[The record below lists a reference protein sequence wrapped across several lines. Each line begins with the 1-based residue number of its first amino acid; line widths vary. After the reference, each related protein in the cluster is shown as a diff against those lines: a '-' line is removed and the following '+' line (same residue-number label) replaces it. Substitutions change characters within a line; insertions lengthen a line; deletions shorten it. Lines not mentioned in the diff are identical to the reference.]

1 MKINFKL
8 LVNAIMP
15 LLMAMCM
22 SACKSSNDANEC
34 QTGVWV
40 SDKAELLLTDKI
52 LIYFEKQSDDAVLA
66 MIKVDSIAEDCTLF
80 SRDTIIRQ
88 AIPRDFVIKYFS
100 SNEIIVNGERMV
112 KAETIETCE
121 AYNMT
126 AATDSNEIA
135 DRLTEWRLGAT
146 VGFDKTTKEIVAEVN
161 TPKNMFIYHILNGM
175 YYLRAARIE
184 NVNEGTLF
192 YQNIRLMKNPNTQER
207 TVYFSKNNQ
216 SEVLG
221 ELEIN
226 MDGFKPETCYFY
238 PNGGIYWSYTS
249 HTPDQIILNGCAGD
263 TYYINRRK
271 ADDKN
276 MFEWIKYT
284 TK

>member
-1 MKINFKL
+1 MKILGKCFCTL
-8 LVNAIMP
+8 IIAIC
-15 LLMAMCM
+15 MC
-22 SACKSSNDANEC
+22 ACKGDNGMMLEG

-52 LIYFEKQSDDAVLA
+52 MMYFEKQSDDAVLV
-66 MIKVDSIAEDCTLF
+66 MIKIDSIAEDCTLF
-80 SRDTIIRQ
+80 SKDTIIRQ
-88 AIPRDFVIKYFS
+88 SIPENFSVNHIS
-100 SNEIIVNGERMV
+100 SNVIMINGHKMV
-112 KAETIETCE
+112 KAESIEVCE
-121 AYNMT
+121 PYDMT
-126 AATDSNEIA
+126 AANDSNTIA

-146 VGFDKTTKEIVAEVN
+146 VGVDKKTKDIVVEVN

-207 TVYFSKNNQ
+207 TVYFSANNQ
-216 SEVLG
+216 EEVLG
-221 ELEIN
+221 NLEIN
-226 MDGFKPETCYFY
+226 MDGFKPDACYFD

-263 TYYINRRK
+263 TYYINRK
-271 ADDKN
+271 MADNKN
-276 MFEWIKYT
+276 MFEWIKST
-284 TK
+284 NR

>member
-1 MKINFKL
+1 MKNLGRCLYTL
-8 LVNAIMP
+8 LIAI
-15 LLMAMCM
+15 CM
-22 SACKSSNDANEC
+22 FACKGNNDANKC

-52 LIYFEKQSDDAVLA
+52 MMYFEKQSDDAVLA
-66 MIKVDSIAEDCTLF
+66 MIKVDSITDDCTLF
-80 SRDTIIRQ
+80 SKDTIIRQ
-88 AIPRDFVIKYFS
+88 FVPENFAIKHIS
-100 SNEIIVNGERMV
+100 SNEIVVNGQKMV
-112 KAETIETCE
+112 KVETIEMCE
-121 AYNMT
+121 PYDMI
-126 AATDSNEIA
+126 AATDSNVLA

-146 VGFDKTTKEIVAEVN
+146 VGFNKDTKEIAVEVN
-161 TPKNMFIYHILNGM
+161 TPKNMFIYYIAGGM

-184 NVNEGTLF
+184 NMNEGTLF

-207 TVYFSKNNQ
+207 TVYFSQNNQ
-216 SEVLG
+216 SEVMG

-226 MDGFKPETCYFY
+226 MDGFKPEACYFD

-276 MFEWIKYT
+276 MFEWIKYNDR
-284 TK
+284 

>member
-1 MKINFKL
+1 MKNLGRCLYAL
-8 LVNAIMP
+8 LVAI
-15 LLMAMCM
+15 CM
-22 SACKSSNDANEC
+22 LACKDNNTANEC

-52 LIYFEKQSDDAVLA
+52 VMYFEKQSDDAVMA
-66 MIKVDSIAEDCTLF
+66 MIKVDSIAEDCILF
-80 SRDTIIRQ
+80 SKDTIIRQ
-88 AIPRDFVIKYFS
+88 SIPENFAIKHIS
-100 SNEIIVNGERMV
+100 SNEIMANGQKMV
-112 KAETIETCE
+112 KAETVEMCE
-121 AYNMT
+121 PYDMI
-126 AATDSNEIA
+126 AATDSNILA

-146 VGFDKTTKEIVAEVN
+146 VGFNKETKEIAVEVN
-161 TPKNMFIYHILNGM
+161 TPKNMFIYYIAGGM

-207 TVYFSKNNQ
+207 TVYFSQNNQ
-216 SEVLG
+216 SEVMG
-221 ELEIN
+221 GLEIN
-226 MDGFKPETCYFY
+226 MDGFKPEACYFD

-276 MFEWIKYT
+276 MFEWIKYNDR
-284 TK
+284 

>member
-1 MKINFKL
+1 MKMKNLGRCLYAL
-8 LVNAIMP
+8 LVAI
-15 LLMAMCM
+15 CM
-22 SACKSSNDANEC
+22 LACKDNNTANEC

-52 LIYFEKQSDDAVLA
+52 MMYFEKQSDDAVMA
-66 MIKVDSIAEDCTLF
+66 MIEVDSIAEDCTLF
-80 SRDTIIRQ
+80 SKDTIIRQ
-88 AIPRDFVIKYFS
+88 SIPENFAIKHIS
-100 SNEIIVNGERMV
+100 SNEIMANGQKMV
-112 KAETIETCE
+112 KAETVEMCE
-121 AYNMT
+121 PYDMI
-126 AATDSNEIA
+126 AATDSNVLA

-146 VGFDKTTKEIVAEVN
+146 VGFNKETKEIAVEVN
-161 TPKNMFIYHILNGM
+161 TPKNMFIYYIAGGM

-207 TVYFSKNNQ
+207 TVYFSQNNQ
-216 SEVLG
+216 SEVMG
-221 ELEIN
+221 GLEIN
-226 MDGFKPETCYFY
+226 IDGFKPEACYFD

-276 MFEWIKYT
+276 MFEWIKYNDR
-284 TK
+284 

>member
-1 MKINFKL
+1 MKNLGRCLYAL
-8 LVNAIMP
+8 LVAI
-15 LLMAMCM
+15 CM
-22 SACKSSNDANEC
+22 LACKDNNTANEC

-52 LIYFEKQSDDAVLA
+52 MMYFEKQSDDAVMA

-80 SRDTIIRQ
+80 SKDTIIRQ
-88 AIPRDFVIKYFS
+88 SIPENFAIKHIS
-100 SNEIIVNGERMV
+100 SNEIMANGQKMV
-112 KAETIETCE
+112 KAETVEMCE
-121 AYNMT
+121 PYDMI
-126 AATDSNEIA
+126 AATDSNVLA

-146 VGFDKTTKEIVAEVN
+146 VGFNKETKEIAVEVN
-161 TPKNMFIYHILNGM
+161 TPKNMFIYYIAGGM

-207 TVYFSKNNQ
+207 TVYFSQNNQ
-216 SEVLG
+216 SEVMG
-221 ELEIN
+221 GLEIN
-226 MDGFKPETCYFY
+226 IDGFKPEACYFD

-276 MFEWIKYT
+276 MFEWIKYNDR
-284 TK
+284 

>member
-1 MKINFKL
+1 MKNLGRCLYAL
-8 LVNAIMP
+8 LVAI
-15 LLMAMCM
+15 CM
-22 SACKSSNDANEC
+22 LACKDNNTANEC

-52 LIYFEKQSDDAVLA
+52 MMYFEKQSDDAVMA
-66 MIKVDSIAEDCTLF
+66 MIEVDSIAEDCTLF
-80 SRDTIIRQ
+80 SKDTIIRQ
-88 AIPRDFVIKYFS
+88 SIPENFAIKHIS
-100 SNEIIVNGERMV
+100 SNEIMANGQKMV
-112 KAETIETCE
+112 KAETVEMCE
-121 AYNMT
+121 PYDMI
-126 AATDSNEIA
+126 AATDSNVLA

-146 VGFDKTTKEIVAEVN
+146 VGFNKETKEIAVEVN
-161 TPKNMFIYHILNGM
+161 TPKNMFIYYIAGGM

-207 TVYFSKNNQ
+207 TVYFSQNNQ
-216 SEVLG
+216 SEVMG
-221 ELEIN
+221 GLEIN
-226 MDGFKPETCYFY
+226 MDGFKPEACYFD

-276 MFEWIKYT
+276 MFEWIKYNDR
-284 TK
+284 

>member
-1 MKINFKL
+1 MKMKNLGRCLFVL
-8 LVNAIMP
+8 LIAI
-15 LLMAMCM
+15 CM
-22 SACKSSNDANEC
+22 LACKGGNDANEC

-52 LIYFEKQSDDAVLA
+52 VMYFEKQSDDAVLA

-80 SRDTIIRQ
+80 SKDTIIRQ
-88 AIPRDFVIKYFS
+88 SIPENFAIKYIS
-100 SNEIIVNGERMV
+100 SNEIMVNGQKMV
-112 KAETIETCE
+112 KAETIQMCE
-121 AYNMT
+121 PYDMI
-126 AATDSNEIA
+126 AATDSNNIA

-146 VGFDKTTKEIVAEVN
+146 VGVDKKTKDIVVEVN

-192 YQNIRLMKNPNTQER
+192 YQNIRLMKNPNTEER
-207 TVYFSKNNQ
+207 TVYFSQNNL
-216 SEVLG
+216 SEVMG
-221 ELEIN
+221 RLEIN
-226 MDGFKPETCYFY
+226 MDGFKPETCYFD

-249 HTPDQIILNGCAGD
+249 HTSDQIVLNGCAGD

-276 MFEWIKYT
+276 MFEWIKYNGR
-284 TK
+284 

>member
-1 MKINFKL
+1 MKNLGRCLYAL
-8 LVNAIMP
+8 LVAI
-15 LLMAMCM
+15 CM
-22 SACKSSNDANEC
+22 LACKDNNTANEC

-52 LIYFEKQSDDAVLA
+52 VMYFEKQSDDAVMA

-80 SRDTIIRQ
+80 SKDTIIRQ
-88 AIPRDFVIKYFS
+88 SIPENFAIKHIS
-100 SNEIIVNGERMV
+100 SNEIMANGQKMV
-112 KAETIETCE
+112 KAETVEMCE
-121 AYNMT
+121 PYDMI
-126 AATDSNEIA
+126 AATDSNVLA

-146 VGFDKTTKEIVAEVN
+146 VGFNKETKEIAVEVN
-161 TPKNMFIYHILNGM
+161 TPKNMFIYYIAGGM

-207 TVYFSKNNQ
+207 TVYFSQNNQ
-216 SEVLG
+216 SEVMG
-221 ELEIN
+221 GLEIN
-226 MDGFKPETCYFY
+226 MDGFKPEACYFD

-276 MFEWIKYT
+276 MFEWIKYNDR
-284 TK
+284 

>member
-1 MKINFKL
+1 MKNLGRCLYAL
-8 LVNAIMP
+8 LVAI
-15 LLMAMCM
+15 CM
-22 SACKSSNDANEC
+22 LACKDNNTANEC

-52 LIYFEKQSDDAVLA
+52 VMYFEKQSDDAVMA
-66 MIKVDSIAEDCTLF
+66 MIKVDSIAEDCILF
-80 SRDTIIRQ
+80 SKDPLIRQ
-88 AIPRDFVIKYFS
+88 SIPENFAIKHIS
-100 SNEIIVNGERMV
+100 SNEIMANGQKMV
-112 KAETIETCE
+112 KAETVEMCE
-121 AYNMT
+121 PYDMI
-126 AATDSNEIA
+126 AATDSNVLA

-146 VGFDKTTKEIVAEVN
+146 VGFNKETKEIAVEVN
-161 TPKNMFIYHILNGM
+161 TPKNMFIYYIAGGM

-207 TVYFSKNNQ
+207 TVYFSQNNQ
-216 SEVLG
+216 SEVMG
-221 ELEIN
+221 GLEIN
-226 MDGFKPETCYFY
+226 MDGFKPEACYFD

-276 MFEWIKYT
+276 MFEWIKYNDR
-284 TK
+284 

>member
-1 MKINFKL
+1 MKNLGRCLYAL
-8 LVNAIMP
+8 LVAI
-15 LLMAMCM
+15 CM
-22 SACKSSNDANEC
+22 LACKDNNTANEC

-52 LIYFEKQSDDAVLA
+52 VMYFEKQSDDAVMA
-66 MIKVDSIAEDCTLF
+66 MIKVDSIAEDCILF
-80 SRDTIIRQ
+80 NKDTIIRQ
-88 AIPRDFVIKYFS
+88 SIPENFAIKHIS
-100 SNEIIVNGERMV
+100 SNEIMANGQKMV
-112 KAETIETCE
+112 KAETVEMCE
-121 AYNMT
+121 PYDMI
-126 AATDSNEIA
+126 AATDSNVLA

-146 VGFDKTTKEIVAEVN
+146 VGFNKETKEIAVEVN
-161 TPKNMFIYHILNGM
+161 TPKNMFIYYIAGGM

-192 YQNIRLMKNPNTQER
+192 YQNIRLMKNPNTQEL
-207 TVYFSKNNQ
+207 TVYFSRNNQ
-216 SEVLG
+216 SEVMG

-226 MDGFKPETCYFY
+226 IDGFKPEACYFD

-276 MFEWIKYT
+276 MFEWIKYNDR
-284 TK
+284 

>member
-1 MKINFKL
+1 MKNLGRCLYAL
-8 LVNAIMP
+8 LVAI
-15 LLMAMCM
+15 CM
-22 SACKSSNDANEC
+22 LACKDNNTVNEC

-52 LIYFEKQSDDAVLA
+52 MMYFEKQSDDAVMA

-80 SRDTIIRQ
+80 SKDTIIRQ
-88 AIPRDFVIKYFS
+88 SIPENFAIKHIS
-100 SNEIIVNGERMV
+100 SNEIMANGQKMV
-112 KAETIETCE
+112 KAETVEMCE
-121 AYNMT
+121 PYDMI
-126 AATDSNEIA
+126 AATDSNVLA

-146 VGFDKTTKEIVAEVN
+146 VGFNKETKEIAVEVN
-161 TPKNMFIYHILNGM
+161 TPKNMFIYYIAGGM

-207 TVYFSKNNQ
+207 TVYFSQNNQ
-216 SEVLG
+216 SEVMG
-221 ELEIN
+221 GLEIN
-226 MDGFKPETCYFY
+226 IDGFKPEACYFD

-276 MFEWIKYT
+276 MFEWIKYNDR
-284 TK
+284 

>member
-1 MKINFKL
+1 MKNLGRCLYAL
-8 LVNAIMP
+8 LVAI
-15 LLMAMCM
+15 CM
-22 SACKSSNDANEC
+22 LACKDNNTANEC

-52 LIYFEKQSDDAVLA
+52 MMYFEKQSDDAVMA
-66 MIKVDSIAEDCTLF
+66 MIEVDSIAEDCTLF
-80 SRDTIIRQ
+80 SKDTIIRQ
-88 AIPRDFVIKYFS
+88 SIPENFAIKHIS
-100 SNEIIVNGERMV
+100 SNEIMANGQKMV
-112 KAETIETCE
+112 KAETVEMCE
-121 AYNMT
+121 PYDMI
-126 AATDSNEIA
+126 AATDSNVLA

-146 VGFDKTTKEIVAEVN
+146 VGFNKETKEIAVEVN
-161 TPKNMFIYHILNGM
+161 TPKNMFIYYIAGGM

-207 TVYFSKNNQ
+207 TVYFSQNNQ
-216 SEVLG
+216 SEVMG
-221 ELEIN
+221 GLEIN
-226 MDGFKPETCYFY
+226 IDGFKPEACYFD

-276 MFEWIKYT
+276 MFEWIKYNDR
-284 TK
+284 

>member
-1 MKINFKL
+1 MKILGKCFCTL
-8 LVNAIMP
+8 IIAIC
-15 LLMAMCM
+15 MC
-22 SACKSSNDANEC
+22 ACKGDNGIVES

-52 LIYFEKQSDDAVLA
+52 MMYFEKQSDDVVLA

-80 SRDTIIRQ
+80 SKDTIIRQ
-88 AIPRDFVIKYFS
+88 SIPEDFAVKYIS
-100 SNEIIVNGERMV
+100 SNEIMANGHKMV
-112 KAETIETCE
+112 KAENIKMCE
-121 AYNMT
+121 PYDMT
-126 AATDSNEIA
+126 VANDSNTIA

-146 VGFDKTTKEIVAEVN
+146 VGVDKKTKDIVVEVN

-192 YQNIRLMKNPNTQER
+192 YQNIRLMKNPNTQEQ
-207 TVYFSKNNQ
+207 TVYFSANNQ
-216 SEVLG
+216 EEVL
-221 ELEIN
+221 ENLEIN
-226 MDGFKPETCYFY
+226 MDGFKPDACYFD

-263 TYYINRRK
+263 TYYINRK
-271 ADDKN
+271 MADNKN
-276 MFEWIKYT
+276 MFEWIRN
-284 TK
+284 

>member
-1 MKINFKL
+1 MKNLGRCLYAL
-8 LVNAIMP
+8 LVAI
-15 LLMAMCM
+15 CM
-22 SACKSSNDANEC
+22 LACKDNNTANEC

-52 LIYFEKQSDDAVLA
+52 MMYFEKQSDDAVMA

-80 SRDTIIRQ
+80 SKDTIIRQ
-88 AIPRDFVIKYFS
+88 SIPENFAIKHIS
-100 SNEIIVNGERMV
+100 SNEIMANGQKMV
-112 KAETIETCE
+112 KAETVEMCE
-121 AYNMT
+121 PYDMI
-126 AATDSNEIA
+126 AATDSNVLA

-146 VGFDKTTKEIVAEVN
+146 VGFNKETKEIAVEVN
-161 TPKNMFIYHILNGM
+161 TPKNMFIYYIAGGM

-207 TVYFSKNNQ
+207 TVYFSQNNQ
-216 SEVLG
+216 SEVMG
-221 ELEIN
+221 GLEIN
-226 MDGFKPETCYFY
+226 IDGFKPEACYFD

-263 TYYINRRK
+263 TYYVNRRK

-276 MFEWIKYT
+276 MFEWIKYNDR
-284 TK
+284 

>member
-1 MKINFKL
+1 MKNLGRCLYAL
-8 LVNAIMP
+8 LVAI
-15 LLMAMCM
+15 CM
-22 SACKSSNDANEC
+22 LACKDNNTANEC

-52 LIYFEKQSDDAVLA
+52 MMYFEKQSDDAVMA

-80 SRDTIIRQ
+80 SKDTIIRQ
-88 AIPRDFVIKYFS
+88 SIPENFAIKHIS
-100 SNEIIVNGERMV
+100 SNEIMANGQKMV
-112 KAETIETCE
+112 KAETVEMCE
-121 AYNMT
+121 PYDMI
-126 AATDSNEIA
+126 AATDSNVLA

-146 VGFDKTTKEIVAEVN
+146 VGFNKDTKEIAVEVN
-161 TPKNMFIYHILNGM
+161 TLKNMFIYYIAGGM

-207 TVYFSKNNQ
+207 TVYFSRNNQ
-216 SEVLG
+216 SEVMG
-221 ELEIN
+221 GLEIN
-226 MDGFKPETCYFY
+226 IDGFKPEACYFD

-276 MFEWIKYT
+276 MFEWIKYNDR
-284 TK
+284 

>member
-1 MKINFKL
+1 MKISKI
-8 LVNAIMP
+8 IMCA
-15 LLMAMCM
+15 LIAYATF
-22 SACKSSNDANEC
+22 ACHKSNSVIES

-52 LIYFEKQSDDAVLA
+52 MMYFEKQSDDAVLV

-80 SRDTIIRQ
+80 SKDTIIRQ
-88 AIPRDFVIKYFS
+88 SIPEDFSVKYTS
-100 SNEIIVNGERMV
+100 SNEIMINGHKMV
-112 KAETIETCE
+112 KAESIEMCE
-121 AYNMT
+121 PYDMT
-126 AATDSNEIA
+126 VANDSNTIA

-146 VGFDKTTKEIVAEVN
+146 VGVDKKTKDIVAEVN

-207 TVYFSKNNQ
+207 TVYFSANNQ
-216 SEVLG
+216 KEVLG
-221 ELEIN
+221 NLEIN
-226 MDGFKPETCYFY
+226 MDGFKLDACYFD

-263 TYYINRRK
+263 TYYINRK
-271 ADDKN
+271 MADNKN
-276 MFEWIKYT
+276 MFEWIKSINR
-284 TK
+284 

>member
-1 MKINFKL
+1 MKNLGRCLYAL
-8 LVNAIMP
+8 LVAI
-15 LLMAMCM
+15 CM
-22 SACKSSNDANEC
+22 LACKDNNTANEC

-52 LIYFEKQSDDAVLA
+52 MMYFEKQSDDAVLA
-66 MIKVDSIAEDCTLF
+66 MIEVDSIAEDCTLF
-80 SRDTIIRQ
+80 SKDTIIRQ
-88 AIPRDFVIKYFS
+88 SIPENFAIKHIS
-100 SNEIIVNGERMV
+100 SNEIMANGQKMV
-112 KAETIETCE
+112 KAETVEMCE
-121 AYNMT
+121 PYDMI
-126 AATDSNEIA
+126 AATDSNVLA

-146 VGFDKTTKEIVAEVN
+146 VGFNKETKEIAVEVN
-161 TPKNMFIYHILNGM
+161 TPKNMFIYYIAGGM

-207 TVYFSKNNQ
+207 TVYFSQNNQ
-216 SEVLG
+216 SEVMG
-221 ELEIN
+221 GLEIN
-226 MDGFKPETCYFY
+226 IDGFKPEACYFD

-276 MFEWIKYT
+276 MFEWIKYNDR
-284 TK
+284 

>member
-1 MKINFKL
+1 MKNLERCLYAL
-8 LVNAIMP
+8 LVAI
-15 LLMAMCM
+15 CM
-22 SACKSSNDANEC
+22 LACKGGNDANEC

-52 LIYFEKQSDDAVLA
+52 VMYFEKQSDDAVLA
-66 MIKVDSIAEDCTLF
+66 MIKVDSIADDCTLF
-80 SRDTIIRQ
+80 SKDTIIRQ
-88 AIPRDFVIKYFS
+88 SIPENFAIKHIS
-100 SNEIIVNGERMV
+100 SNEIVVNGQKMV
-112 KAETIETCE
+112 KAETIEMCE
-121 AYNMT
+121 PYDMI

-146 VGFDKTTKEIVAEVN
+146 VGFNKETKEIAVEVN
-161 TPKNMFIYHILNGM
+161 TPKNMFIYYIAGGM

-207 TVYFSKNNQ
+207 TVYFSANNQ
-216 SEVLG
+216 EEVLG
-221 ELEIN
+221 NLEIN
-226 MDGFKPETCYFY
+226 MDGFKPDACYFD

-276 MFEWIKYT
+276 MFEWIKSANR
-284 TK
+284 

>member
-1 MKINFKL
+1 MKMKNLGRCLYAL
-8 LVNAIMP
+8 LVAI
-15 LLMAMCM
+15 CM
-22 SACKSSNDANEC
+22 LACKDNNTANEC

-52 LIYFEKQSDDAVLA
+52 VMYFEKQSDDAVMA
-66 MIKVDSIAEDCTLF
+66 MIKVDSIAEDCILF
-80 SRDTIIRQ
+80 NKDTIIRQ
-88 AIPRDFVIKYFS
+88 SIPENFAIKHIS
-100 SNEIIVNGERMV
+100 SNEIMANGQKMV
-112 KAETIETCE
+112 KAETVEMCE
-121 AYNMT
+121 PYDMI
-126 AATDSNEIA
+126 AATDSNVLA

-146 VGFDKTTKEIVAEVN
+146 VGFNKETKEIAVEVN
-161 TPKNMFIYHILNGM
+161 TPKNMFIYYIAGGM

-192 YQNIRLMKNPNTQER
+192 YQNIRLMKNPNTQEL
-207 TVYFSKNNQ
+207 TVYFSRNNQ
-216 SEVLG
+216 SEVMG

-226 MDGFKPETCYFY
+226 IDGFKPEACYFD

-276 MFEWIKYT
+276 MFEWIKYNDR
-284 TK
+284 

>member
-1 MKINFKL
+1 MKNLGRCLYAL
-8 LVNAIMP
+8 LVAI
-15 LLMAMCM
+15 CM
-22 SACKSSNDANEC
+22 FACKGGNDANEC
-34 QTGVWV
+34 QLGVWV

-52 LIYFEKQSDDAVLA
+52 VMYFEKQSDDAVLA

-80 SRDTIIRQ
+80 SKDTIIRQ
-88 AIPRDFVIKYFS
+88 SIPENFAIKHIS
-100 SNEIIVNGERMV
+100 SNEIMVNGQKMV
-112 KAETIETCE
+112 KAETIEMCE
-121 AYNMT
+121 PYDMI
-126 AATDSNEIA
+126 AATDSNDIA

-146 VGFDKTTKEIVAEVN
+146 VGVDKKTKDIIVEVN

-207 TVYFSKNNQ
+207 TVYFSQNNQ
-216 SEVLG
+216 SEVMRG
-221 ELEIN
+221 LEIN
-226 MDGFKPETCYFY
+226 MDGFKPGTCYFD

-249 HTPDQIILNGCAGD
+249 HTPDQIILNGCTGD

-276 MFEWIKYT
+276 MFEWIKYNDR
-284 TK
+284 